1 MRRRPPVPRIP
12 QRVAPDQ
19 ERLIH
24 PHRLPI
30 RRSMSWPHTTI
41 PASHPP
47 LHDPLLP
54 PPPLPRPLP
63 EPPRRNHRRS
73 HHGSPDRDLPEG
85 PPGGPQRRRD
95 HLVRHL
101 HGQLRIDCERRR
113 PPLPDPPPAPPVLT
127 PLRQCRRS
135 RPVHGRP
142 ATRGPPPRHAPRVPP
157 PL

>member
-47 LHDPLLP
+47 LHAPLIP
-54 PPPLPRPLP
+54 PPPLPRRLP

-73 HHGSPDRDLPEG
+73 HHGSPDRDLPER

-101 HGQLRIDCERRR
+101 HGQLRIDRERRR
-113 PPLPDPPPAPPVLT
+113 QLLPDPPTAPPVLT
-127 PLRQCRRS
+127 RLRQYRRS
-135 RPVHGRP
+135 RPDRKSV
-142 ATRGPPPRHAPRVPP
+142 V
-157 PL
+157 